1 MYVEIINNE
10 QSKKFA
16 IQDLTPEELEI
27 LQSGLIEV
35 KQHSL
40 QDPEVFKEQ
49 RHLCNEMFLKIDQE
63 LRKSR
68 S

>member
-1 MYVEIINNE
+1 MYVE
-10 QSKKFA
+10 QTSSGRFA
-16 IQDLTPEELEI
+16 LQELTAEEMEL
-27 LQSGLIEV
+27 LMNGLIEV

-40 QDPEVFKEQ
+40 KDPEQFKTQ
-49 RHLCNEMFLKIDQE
+49 RQSCNEMFLKIDLE

>member
-1 MYVEIINNE
+1 MYVEE
-10 QSKKFA
+10 TTTGKFA
-16 IQDLTPEELEI
+16 IQDLSTDELEL

-40 QDPEVFKEQ
+40 QDPEVFKQQ
-49 RHLCNEMFLKIDQE
+49 RASCIDMFLKIDAE
-63 LRKSR
+63 LIKSR